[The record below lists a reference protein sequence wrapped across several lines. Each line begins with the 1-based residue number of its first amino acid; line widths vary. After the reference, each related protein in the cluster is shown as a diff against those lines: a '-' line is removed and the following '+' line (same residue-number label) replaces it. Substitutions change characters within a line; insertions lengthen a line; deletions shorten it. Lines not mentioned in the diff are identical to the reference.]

1 MGDIDV
7 VVLHGEDVVDIHT
20 NLLGVP
26 VGIPHEFQALG
37 RNDGLW
43 HLLPTMGP
51 AMVDARQTAWI
62 NYIYYNQQRFVNY
75 SRDALTGMSEQLEAT
90 FGVSRQNRLA
100 LDMLLASQG
109 DVCKMFG
116 KQCCTYIP
124 NTSPDDSF

>member
-1 MGDIDV
+1 MLDR
-7 VVLHGEDVVDIHT
+7 LHGLIIST
-20 NLLGVP
+20 
-26 VGIPHEFQALG
+26 I
-37 RNDGLW
+37 
-43 HLLPTMGP
+43 
-51 AMVDARQTAWI
+51 I
-62 NYIYYNQQRFVNY
+62 N

-124 NTSPDDSF
+124 NNTSPDDSF